1 MVFALNGEPTIGIPV
16 GAADNSLAGAIV
28 VGTGTGA
35 GAGGGVGANG
45 SGAGVGAGA
54 GGGVGAGAT
63 KAAAIEIAKVRAAV
77 TPFAPVTVI
86 VIVAVTAVVGVP
98 LTSPVAGS
106 IVKPAGK
113 VPLVT
118 ANVFGEVPPVDV
130 GAIE

>member
-1 MVFALNGEPTIGIPV
+1 M
-16 GAADNSLAGAIV
+16 
-28 VGTGTGA
+28 
-35 GAGGGVGANG
+35 
-45 SGAGVGAGA
+45 
-54 GGGVGAGAT
+54 
-63 KAAAIEIAKVRAAV
+63 
-77 TPFAPVTVI
+77 I
-86 VIVAVTAVVGVP
+86 VIVEVTAAVGVP